1 MSMSSKVLED
11 LFSSDSQ
18 AITEPFAP
26 YQSIG
31 EEETHAAIEVLKSGC
46 LSGFLG
52 SAGSGFL
59 GGKNV
64 QEFEKACCE
73 YFHVSHAIVVNSWT
87 SGLIAS
93 LGAIGLEPGDEV
105 IVTPW
110 TMCAT
115 ATAILHW
122 NAIPIFADIEDSTFC
137 LDPEDVKRKIS
148 VRTKAIMSV
157 DIFGQSAD
165 IDSLKKIADENELYL
180 LSDCAQA
187 PGSTYKGTK
196 SGTLCDIGG
205 YSLNYHKHIHTGE
218 GGIVVT
224 NDSKLA
230 ERVRLIRNHGEAVI
244 AADSSSGSL
253 SNIIGHNFRLGEIES
268 AIGIEQL
275 KKLDVLIQQRVSQA
289 DKLRQ
294 ALAGLPGLRL
304 PVTRKDCTN
313 VYYMFPMVL
322 DTELLGVDR
331 KTIYNSLLQEGM
343 EGLTLGYQNIHQ
355 LPIFQRKIAYGSQ
368 GFPWLPPIY
377 SGDVDYSKGTCP
389 VAERLHD
396 STYLG
401 FEICSYNLSDTNINQ
416 IAMAFRKVWSQM
428 GLI

>member
-1 MSMSSKVLED
+1 M
-11 LFSSDSQ
+11 
-18 AITEPFAP
+18 
-26 YQSIG
+26 
-31 EEETHAAIEVLKSGC
+31 
-46 LSGFLG
+46 
-52 SAGSGFL
+52 
-59 GGKNV
+59 
-64 QEFEKACCE
+64 
-73 YFHVSHAIVVNSWT
+73 
-87 SGLIAS
+87 
-93 LGAIGLEPGDEV
+93 
-105 IVTPW
+105 
-110 TMCAT
+110 
-115 ATAILHW
+115 
-122 NAIPIFADIEDSTFC
+122 
-137 LDPEDVKRKIS
+137 KRKIS